1 MKRKIARSLVFLF
14 CFLLSL
20 SLVFSGCGGTNSTQ
34 SSSSSHQENS
44 STGIAQ
50 EPGEST
56 AKLSGSITYW
66 SHNGPAFIDANKQ
79 IIEKYRSKNPDVKI
93 NYQNFP
99 FDVLQE
105 KMKASYAAKS
115 ESDIQ
120 QIFGTWATQYTKYG
134 LFDEVQG
141 LTLENA
147 KSIFYEPCFAG
158 YMYDGKI
165 FGIPREYNIEC
176 GGVLYYP
183 DKLKEAGMSNFPTT
197 YDELV
202 TTAQKVTKHD
212 AQGNI
217 TQVGFD
223 FITEDNIPYT
233 FLSFILQLGGKYWTD
248 DNKHVVFTSPEAEK
262 SMQAL
267 VDLIVKYKV
276 TDFKHLPK
284 TEDTSD
290 YFFKGLSTMC
300 YRGPWTIPVGLDQY
314 KVTNFQYGK
323 MPVFG
328 GGTTFSFAA
337 PTGWG
342 EVVSANSKNKE
353 IAWDFVKFATS
364 DENSALF
371 NAATFTI
378 PAVRAVA
385 ESSDFRQKMPMMV
398 SSLDVLANG
407 VHIGNFPNASF
418 FKKTVY
424 DNFERTVQ
432 GAQDVK
438 TALKTIEDIINK
450 NIDDAAKQ

>member
-1 MKRKIARSLVFLF
+1 MKRKIVKPFAILLCFV
-14 CFLLSL
+14 FLLSL
-20 SLVFSGCGGTNSTQ
+20 VVSGCGKGDDTQ
-34 SSSSSHQENS
+34 TSGSSSIDSK
-44 STGIAQ
+44 AQ
-50 EPGEST
+50 DTSES
-56 AKLSGSITYW
+56 APKLSGSITYW
-66 SHNGPAFIDANKQ
+66 SHNGPAFIEANKQ
-79 IIEKYRSKNPDVKI
+79 IIEKYQSQNPDVKI

-115 ESDIQ
+115 ESDVQ

-134 LFDEVQG
+134 LFDEVPGISPEQI
-141 LTLENA
+141 
-147 KSIFYEPCFAG
+147 KSTFYEPCYTG
-158 YMYDGKI
+158 YMYDDKLY
-165 FGIPREYNIEC
+165 GIPREYNIEC

-183 DKLKEAGMSNFPTT
+183 DKLKEAGINDFPAT
-197 YDELV
+197 YDDLIAA
-202 TTAQKVTKHD
+202 AQKVTKRD
-212 AQGNI
+212 AQGNL

-223 FITEDNIPYT
+223 FINTDNIPYT

-248 DNKHVVFTSPEAEK
+248 DNKHVVFTTPEAEK

-290 YFFKGLSTMC
+290 YFFKGLSAMC
-300 YRGPWTIPVGLDQY
+300 YRGPWTIPVGTEQY

-323 MPVFG
+323 MPVYG
-328 GGTTFSFAA
+328 GGTTFAFAA

-353 IAWDFVKFATS
+353 IVWDFVKFATS

-371 NAATFTI
+371 NAATFTV
-378 PAVRAVA
+378 PAVKAVA

-398 SSLDVLANG
+398 ASLDVLKNG
-407 VHIGNFPNASF
+407 VSIGKFPNASF
-418 FKKTVY
+418 FKQTVY
-424 DNFERTVQ
+424 DNYGRIVD
-432 GAQDVK
+432 GKLDIKA
-438 TALKTIEDIINK
+438 ALKEIEDILNK
-450 NIDDAAKQ
+450 SIDDAEKQ